1 MFFIMS
7 YSDVF
12 NYFKPY
18 KLVVSPPISG
28 TVLKYGEPIDNIEV
42 TLLAG
47 FSQYYERTTMTDK
60 DGRFHFEPIIHRQWF
75 KPLSINTN
83 LIGIQITANINNNQV
98 LMWSSHTGLDIHDY
112 VIDNLENLECDLD
125 DSSYEYHF
133 KNRVVPNGREH
144 SVFGICRLRGY
155 DEKIHREDL

>member
-1 MFFIMS
+1 MS

-83 LIGIQITANINNNQV
+83 LIGIQITANINNSPNF
-98 LMWSSHTGLDIHDY
+98 
-112 VIDNLENLECDLD
+112 N
-125 DSSYEYHF
+125 
-133 KNRVVPNGREH
+133 VV
-144 SVFGICRLRGY
+144 FTYWLGY
-155 DEKIHREDL
+155 P